1 MDFNNNNL
9 YKNLMHRDV
18 IHKEDSLHLHLLF
31 YKAGMIRHPIQ
42 GIIME
47 DIEILMSSTKQ

>member
-1 MDFNNNNL
+1 
-9 YKNLMHRDV
+9 MHKDV
-18 IHKEDSLHLHLLF
+18 IRKEDLLHLHLSF
-31 YKAGMIRHPIQ
+31 YKVKMIHHLIQ